1 MGIKYKIERITEQ
14 RYEASDSSSNVVH
27 YANFSER
34 WYKNAKLEAAGTNG
48 RKSTRK
54 EIISAASFLETY
66 IFEWA
71 RTIAFNSLDEYFP
84 PTPRFQIDP
93 RFKRSL
99 TNKWK
104 QIPAELYADK
114 IIPMCPNLKLVP
126 LGTLV
131 KHRRRLMHV
140 SASRPITAYTLKRK
154 AAVQT
159 FGGLESVAHGW
170 ALDVAQRLV
179 LDLHHQLGTAPPVY
193 L

>member
-1 MGIKYKIERITEQ
+1 MGTKYRIELISAR
-14 RYEASDSSSNVVH
+14 RYEASDCSSNVVH

-34 WYKNAKLEAAGTNG
+34 WYRNAKCEAAGTDGYN
-48 RKSTRK
+48 STRK

-71 RTIAFNSLDEYFP
+71 RTLATNRLDKYFP

-93 RFKRSL
+93 RFKRAL

-114 IIPMCPNLKLVP
+114 IIPIHPKLKLVP
-126 LGTLV
+126 LGRLV
-131 KHRRRLMHV
+131 KYRHRLMHAP
-140 SASRPITAYTLKRK
+140 ASRPRTACTLNGKV
-154 AAVQT
+154 AVQT
-159 FGGLESVAHGW
+159 FGELESIAHGW
-170 ALDVAQRLV
+170 ALDVARRLV
-179 LDLHHQLGTAPPVY
+179 LDLHHQLGTAPPAY

>member
-14 RYEASDSSSNVVH
+14 RYEASDRSSNIVR
-27 YANFSER
+27 YAIFSER
-34 WYKNAKLEAAGTNG
+34 WYRSAKLEAAGTDGHN
-48 RKSTRK
+48 STRK

-71 RTIAFNSLDEYFP
+71 RTLAFDRLDEYFP

-99 TNKWK
+99 ENKWR

-114 IIPMCPNLKLVP
+114 IIPICPKLKLVP

-131 KHRRRLMHV
+131 KYRRRLIHIP
-140 SASRPITAYTLKRK
+140 ASRPMPTRISKNK
-154 AAVQT
+154 AAVRA
-159 FGGLESVAHGW
+159 FGEQESVARGW

-179 LDLHHQLGTAPPVY
+179 LDLHHQLGSAPPVY